1 MGKKQIIIDQ
11 YENEIYE
18 GVTRFDNG
26 NVEHGDRHDAAFA
39 EMRRRIK
46 NAPESA
52 KHIPPVRDFQQ
63 EREAREWPEVRERL
77 IKSHGEYMTNEYE
90 DMRFNDCK
98 EAQRK
103 ADELERVRA
112 EQAERTPYGHPRQSY
127 VEPKIPVDITPVLI
141 AAFIM
146 LGIFVAL
153 GG

>member
-1 MGKKQIIIDQ
+1 MGKNQIIIDNDTQ
-11 YENEIYE
+11 DVYE

-26 NVEHGDRHDAAFA
+26 KVEHGDRHDAAFA

-52 KHIPPVRDFQQ
+52 KHIPPVRDFQK
-63 EREAREWPEVRERL
+63 EREALEWPVVRERL
-77 IKSHGEYMTNEYE
+77 IKSHGEYLTNEYE
-90 DMRFNDCK
+90 DKRFNGGR

-103 ADELERVRA
+103 ADEFERVRA

-127 VEPKIPVDITPVLI
+127 VEPKIPFDFTPVLI
-141 AAFIM
+141 VAFIM